1 MTIYETLV
9 PMSDAK
15 NHDFLYDYNK
25 KTQNPTKV
33 SSVKSTIS
41 KNNEVNSEEET
52 MLTNFAILLH
62 GLHIKPQ
69 MLRNHII
76 QSRNVIE

>member
-1 MTIYETLV
+1 MKRRE
-9 PMSDAK
+9 

-52 MLTNFAILLH
+52 ML
-62 GLHIKPQ
+62 
-69 MLRNHII
+69 
-76 QSRNVIE
+76 